1 MKLLAVDT
9 ATESCSVALTE
20 GEDLRAEIT
29 SVSRETH
36 SRHLMEA
43 IQRAMEMTG
52 WSLGDLDGFVAARGP
67 GSFTGLRIGISTVK
81 GLCTALGK
89 PLVGISNLEGL
100 ARQAPFRDGAVC
112 VWIDARRGEVYCC
125 RYRCEGGGIRK
136 ETPEDALPPPAAL
149 SAMDGPCLF
158 IGNGAALYRQVIQKT
173 LGDAARFAPPETH
186 VLRASTLAFM
196 GLERLAKN
204 DADDPV
210 RFVPHYIRKSDAR
223 LPGTVPMKK
232 EMPNFR

>member
-20 GEDLRAEIT
+20 GADLRAEIT
-29 SVSRETH
+29 SVSRQTH
-36 SRHLMEA
+36 SRHLM
-43 IQRAMEMTG
+43 AMVCNALEIAD
-52 WSLGDLDGFVAARGP
+52 WALADLDGFVAARGP

-89 PLVGISNLEGL
+89 PVAGISNLAGL
-100 ARQAPFRDGAVC
+100 ARQAPVRDGAVC
-112 VWIDARRGEVYCC
+112 AMIDARRNEVYCC
-125 RYRCEGGGIRK
+125 RYRYENGVLRK
-136 ETPEDALPPPAAL
+136 ETPEDALPPAAAL
-149 SAMDGPCLF
+149 SAVVGPCLF
-158 IGNGAALYRQVIQKT
+158 IGNGSVLYRRVIEET
-173 LGDAARFAPPETH
+173 LGPQAHFPPPETH

-196 GLERLAKN
+196 GLERLMKN

-223 LPGTVPMKK
+223 LPGTVPNKK
-232 EMPNFR
+232 GR